1 MVDNSL
7 FETCTAII
15 LAGGSAKRM
24 GEDKRFLKVK
34 NENLLERQVRVLKKY
49 FPKIIISAND
59 PEKLEYLNLPV
70 VKDEN
75 EGKGPLEGLTSV
87 LSASTTEHNFVI
99 AVDIPQFD
107 IELVKKMQTHLPHSS
122 AVIPV
127 CVDGKQEPLFAFY
140 DRACIPIFREAL
152 NNDERAIHRALKR
165 CPVYYYPMQG
175 ETPIKNLNHQED
187 YESFIDGINSH

>member
-1 MVDNSL
+1 MVDNTL
-7 FETCTAII
+7 LETCTAII

-34 NENLLERQVRVLKKY
+34 NENLLEMQVRVLKKY

-59 PEKLEYLNLPV
+59 PEKLEYLNLPI

-87 LSASTTEHNFVI
+87 LAASTTEHNFVI

-107 IELVKKMQTHLPHSS
+107 IELVKKMRSHLPHSS

-127 CVDGKQEPLFAFY
+127 SVDGKQEPLFAFY

-152 NNDERAIHRALKR
+152 KNNERAIHRALKR

-175 ETPIKNLNHQED
+175 ETPIINLNHQED
-187 YESFIDGINSH
+187 YESFISEINS

>member
-140 DRACIPIFREAL
+140 DRACIPIFRDAL
-152 NNDERAIHRALKR
+152 FIIIPCRAR
-165 CPVYYYPMQG
+165 PP
-175 ETPIKNLNHQED
+175 
-187 YESFIDGINSH
+187 